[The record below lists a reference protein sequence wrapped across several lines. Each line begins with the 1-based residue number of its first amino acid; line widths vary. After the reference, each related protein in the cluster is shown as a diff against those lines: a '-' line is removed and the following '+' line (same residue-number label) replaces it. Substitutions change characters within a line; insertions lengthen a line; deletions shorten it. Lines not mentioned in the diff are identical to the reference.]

1 MREWTDEVT
10 VPGLATELAPTA
22 VVAERVPLVRV
33 GLAASLAGVGVTA
46 VALVDELE
54 AGVEAVRDNAAT
66 LLVVGDATAEAIADQ
81 IGGLG
86 STRIIVLVPRA
97 DRRALAAMFEA
108 GADGVALRT
117 ILPEEFGV
125 LVRRVLAGE
134 RSIDPALM
142 SVLLELARDSAVPT
156 GPDPSRP
163 GAVEAVT
170 VSVPTAKGEEGLRR
184 SGDGVPLTTKERQ
197 VLTRLAQGDSNAE
210 IATALFVSPATIK
223 THLAHIYAKLGVASR
238 HGATSRATSL
248 GLLP

>member
-1 MREWTDEVT
+1 LAVD
-10 VPGLATELAPTA
+10 GLATGLAPTA
-22 VVAERVPLVRV
+22 VIADRLPLVRV
-33 GLAASLAGVGVTA
+33 GLAASLTVVGVTT

-54 AGVEAVRDNAAT
+54 GGVEAVRDNAAN
-66 LLVVGDATAEAIADQ
+66 LLVVGGDATAESLARQ

-86 STRIIVLVPRA
+86 STRIVVLVTRA
-97 DRRALAAMFEA
+97 DRRTLAAMFEA

-117 ILPEEFGV
+117 IVPEEFGV
-125 LVRRVLAGE
+125 LARRVLAGE

-163 GAVEAVT
+163 GAAAAVT
-170 VSVPTAKGEEGLRR
+170 VSVPSSRGDRGIRR
-184 SGDGVPLTTKERQ
+184 GVDGVPLTTKERQ
-197 VLTRLAQGDSNAE
+197 VLDRLAQGDSNAQ
-210 IATALFVSPATIK
+210 IATALFVSPATVK

-238 HGATSRATSL
+238 HGATSRATML